1 MTAPAVSEYAF
12 VALGRPAT
20 AGSHRAFVING
31 KARLVPADKKQRP
44 WQETVHSAAIDAGC
58 IPLEGPLWVE
68 LTFRLP
74 KPASAP
80 KRRRIWPTGA
90 RSGDVDKLAR
100 ACLDPLH
107 GIAFIDDAQIVR
119 LTVVKDYTPTPT
131 TSPGVNVRIGCVRP
145 LEAAA

>member
-90 RSGDVDKLAR
+90 RAATSTSWPAPVWTRCTESRSSTTRRSSG
-100 ACLDPLH
+100 
-107 GIAFIDDAQIVR
+107 
-119 LTVVKDYTPTPT
+119 
-131 TSPGVNVRIGCVRP
+131 
-145 LEAAA
+145 